1 VELLFFNKKM
11 ETKMPE
17 VHCNDEIVIAG
28 VPEHFNYPWQIALK
42 NSSSNST
49 SSSCFGD
56 LKIRFQEVPEG
67 TGALIEGLKSGK
79 WHIALALT
87 EGLVKDVANGS
98 DIRLLG
104 TYVESPLCWA
114 ISAGSTSELK
124 TDDDLKGK
132 KIGISRFTS
141 GSHLMACVLAMQKG
155 WNFETD
161 LEFVVNN
168 NFKKL
173 RDSVNDGSSDAFMWE
188 TFMTKPYHDSKEV
201 KRIGQI
207 YTPWPCFMMAST
219 NEYIKGHEED
229 IKNIFAGIQ
238 LGIAKFYQDPETTSR
253 LSEKFGLTVED
264 AAAWLQTADIVGRP
278 QISATGLQSAIDA
291 LQTLKLIPLT
301 GVEPKHLVYEN
312 IAKLVSSPQPLPA
325 YQEIEEKASLD

>member
-1 VELLFFNKKM
+1 MAAASGQIE
-11 ETKMPE
+11 
-17 VHCNDEIVIAG
+17 EIVVAG
-28 VPEHFNYPWQIALK
+28 VPEHFNYPWQIALGLTP
-42 NSSSNST
+42 NST
-49 SSSCFGD
+49 TSLFGSE
-56 LKIRFQEVPEG
+56 LRIRFQEVPEG

-87 EGLVKDVANGS
+87 EGLVKDIANGS
-98 DIRLLG
+98 DLRLLG

-114 ISAGSTSELK
+114 ITAGKDSELK
-124 TDDDLKGK
+124 SDDDLKGK

-188 TFMTKPYHDSKEV
+188 TFMTKPYHDSGEV

-207 YTPWPCFMMAST
+207 YTPWPCFMVAST
-219 NEYIKGHEED
+219 NDFIQTHENA
-229 IKNIFAGIQ
+229 IRKIFSGIQ
-238 LGIAKFYQDPETTSR
+238 QGIVKFYQDPDTTAK
-253 LSEKFGLTVED
+253 LSEKFHLTVED
-264 AAAWLQTADIVGRP
+264 A
-278 QISATGLQSAIDA
+278 SA
-291 LQTLKLIPLT
+291 
-301 GVEPKHLVYEN
+301 
-312 IAKLVSSPQPLPA
+312 
-325 YQEIEEKASLD
+325 